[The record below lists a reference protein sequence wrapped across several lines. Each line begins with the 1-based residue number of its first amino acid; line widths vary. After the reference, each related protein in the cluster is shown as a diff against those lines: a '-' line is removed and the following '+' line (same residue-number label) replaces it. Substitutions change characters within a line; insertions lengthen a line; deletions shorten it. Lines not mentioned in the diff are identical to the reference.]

1 MRQQTS
7 GSSSEDGF
15 TLIEMI
21 VVIFIIGLLATYV
34 APRIIGKTDDAK
46 IVKAQADIHSFE
58 TALDMYKLDIGSYP
72 STDQGLQALVEKP
85 ASGNMSRWRDGGY
98 LTKRKISKDPW
109 RNEYIYVSPGSNG
122 DVDLSSNGADG
133 LPGGEGTSKDINNWD
148 ID

>member
-1 MRQQTS
+1 MLQQTS

-21 VVIFIIGLLATYV
+21 VVIFILGLLATYV

-46 IVKAQADIHSFE
+46 IVKAQADIRSFE
-58 TALDMYKLDIGSYP
+58 TALDMYKLDNGSYP

-85 ASGNMSRWRDGGY
+85 ASGNMGKWRDGGY

-109 RNEYIYVSPGSNG
+109 GNEYIYVSPGSNG

-133 LPGGEGTSKDINNWD
+133 LPGGEGIAKDINNWD